1 MAEAFL
7 RQLGGEGFEAESAGF
22 EPGEINPLVVDV
34 MKEVGIDI
42 SQKSAKSVF
51 ELYKMGRLYN
61 YVITV
66 CDDANAQRCPVFPG
80 FSVRISW
87 SFDDPAGFTGSY
99 EEKLAKTRAVRDQI
113 QKQVEDFI
121 GKVAGQAPN
130 SRQEHSHDQGSSSQV
145 KIVLT

>member
-1 MAEAFL
+1 MEKTTVLFVCVHNSARSQMAEAFL

-22 EPGEINPLVVDV
+22 EPGEINPFVVDV

-121 GKVAGQAPN
+121 RKVIEASP
-130 SRQEHSHDQGSSSQV
+130 
-145 KIVLT
+145 K

>member
-61 YVITV
+61 FVITV
-66 CDDANAQRCPVFPG
+66 CDAVNAQRCPVFPG
-80 FSVRISW
+80 FSTRISW
-87 SFDDPAGFTGSY
+87 SFDDPADFTGSY
-99 EEKLAKTRAVRDQI
+99 EEKFAKTRAVRNQI
-113 QKQVEDFI
+113 EEQVENFI
-121 GKVAGQAPN
+121 SNVRKEKA
-130 SRQEHSHDQGSSSQV
+130 
-145 KIVLT
+145 